1 MKVIPI
7 KNAEAIVE
15 LERLREM
22 LLSGEADRFY
32 AFTDAADPETAVIF
46 GGDWDMVELVGA
58 LGALQTAEL
67 VEALQSLF
75 ATDDEDDEEDY
86 SEE

>member
-1 MKVIPI
+1 VKVIPI

-32 AFTDAADPETAVIF
+32 AFTDAADPETVRWARCKP
-46 GGDWDMVELVGA
+46 
-58 LGALQTAEL
+58 
-67 VEALQSLF
+67 QS
-75 ATDDEDDEEDY
+75 
-86 SEE
+86 